1 MVSSFPLCMFVL
13 TVCGAAEGPE
23 EGAWGCMGAGGE
35 SALEGGEVQGLRH
48 TPSLEKT
55 RAGQKLKSFERWRSH
70 FFTALPEGLREG
82 APSQDRCPELW
93 APCSSPPC
101 ACFRREGLGLI

>member
-1 MVSSFPLCMFVL
+1 MFVL

-55 RAGQKLKSFERWRSH
+55 RAGQSVSGVVLGCLPQKLLQCFLKRQIPGS
-70 FFTALPEGLREG
+70 LPDPL
-82 APSQDRCPELW
+82 SQKL
-93 APCSSPPC
+93 
-101 ACFRREGLGLI
+101 LG